1 MVERKEIRMI
11 RRLVPRA
18 EYLAYFRELGGDE
31 EEPGRFVGPD
41 WEAQVSE
48 SREATILTCIIEE
61 VEVIIR
67 APDDKID
74 AMVHA
79 FRIKFMRAG
88 A

>member
-1 MVERKEIRMI
+1 MMELKEIRMI

-18 EYLAYFRELGGDE
+18 EYLAYFRELGGNE
-31 EEPGRFVGPD
+31 EEPGHFLGPD
-41 WEAQVSE
+41 WEAHVGE
-48 SREATILTCIIEE
+48 SREAIILTCTIEE